1 MSRRKENVRKSCDEI
16 KRLTMETWKDIVN
29 IRDSIEYG
37 RFVELAVKISKI
49 KRLTHRIK
57 RTTWRG
63 DETNLNKRITDDIKQ
78 IAIRS
83 FKNDLSNIKLN
94 NDHAPATDW

>member
-1 MSRRKENVRKSCDEI
+1 MSRRKENIRKACDDISALGVLLMIKTGKVNYPAIGEI
-16 KRLTMETWKDIVN
+16 L
-29 IRDSIEYG
+29 
-37 RFVELAVKISKI
+37 I
-49 KRLTHRIK
+49 KTAHRIK

-63 DETNLNKRITDDIKQ
+63 DETNLNKRITEDIKQ
-78 IAIRS
+78 IAMRS

>member
-16 KRLTMETWKDIVN
+16 KRLIMETWKEIVN
-29 IRDSIEYG
+29 MRDSIEYN
-37 RFVELAVKISKI
+37 RFVELAVKTSSI

-63 DETNLNKRITDDIKQ
+63 KEEKKQVIDYNSVGINLP
-78 IAIRS
+78 RS
-83 FKNDLSNIKLN
+83 AYRNPDV
-94 NDHAPATDW
+94 